1 MHRRT
6 LLLRLWLRVQQ
17 YTMNIFH
24 RLITRLNRNKTYIF
38 SLRNNMFCTPKT
50 CGLKLGDL
58 RFSLGTVL
66 YNKLFRPAS
75 NLLCCWHFRCLSRM
89 INDGKFIG
97 AFHLTVFSVENLL
110 QTREFE
116 IRIMYNPTTAG
127 SNWVKDQRL
136 ASLLNTLEIIP
147 IQCSESLIS
156 DNYATIDS

>member
-1 MHRRT
+1 MSPYLLIVLSNVHRRT

-24 RLITRLNRNKTYIF
+24 RLITRLNRNETYIF
-38 SLRNNMFCTPKT
+38 NLGNNIFFTPKT

-58 RFSLGTVL
+58 RF
-66 YNKLFRPAS
+66 RPAS
-75 NLLCCWHFRCLSRM
+75 NLLSCWHFRCLSRM

-127 SNWVKDQRL
+127 SNWVKDKL
-136 ASLLNTLEIIP
+136 SVMLWSVA
-147 IQCSESLIS
+147 IS
-156 DNYATIDS
+156 I